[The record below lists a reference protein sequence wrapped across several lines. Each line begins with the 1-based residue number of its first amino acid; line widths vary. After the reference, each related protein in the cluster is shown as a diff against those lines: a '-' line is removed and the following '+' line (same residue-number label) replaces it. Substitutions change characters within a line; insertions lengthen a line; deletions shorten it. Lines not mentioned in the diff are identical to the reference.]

1 MSNARLMRLALILA
15 IIALSLFIVERLW
28 AFGQWISTVISMVA
42 SAWFLAFLVKPPIQ
56 ALTNGL
62 VPRRVV
68 AWARRRYGEEAAHKL
83 SLIRLPLGVAIV
95 IVYLVV
101 LMLAAGA
108 AAVATVTLIPQA
120 ADLIRRTPEFL
131 NLVVSEAQRSWPEI
145 AARLGLEASVLEQVL
160 ASLELPRQLTQAAGA
175 AASQVLNIAAG
186 TASAIGQVVLVV
198 VLSLFIVVEDRLLKE
213 QLFALLPSHT
223 HETTQALFDAVD
235 RAFSG
240 YLRAQV
246 IGAALRSLFTLL
258 VFSVFQV
265 SFGFVVAFA
274 FGLLSFVPLIGGPI
288 GVIIVL
294 VVSLIVRPE
303 AALVVTLLVF
313 AWDQVVA
320 YAILPRLVRLTVGVP
335 SLVALIA
342 IALGVQLLGFWG
354 LIFGVPIVGAIYA
367 VVFEFWLPRRRG
379 VVASAVATQPMPEAS
394 ANVSASPASSMP
406 ERASGKATGEV
417 LAPE

>member
-1 MSNARLMRLALILA
+1 MSNARLMRIALILA
-15 IIALSLFIVERLW
+15 IIALLLFIVERVWL
-28 AFGQWISTVISMVA
+28 FGQWIGTVVSMVA
-42 SAWFLAFLVKPPIQ
+42 SAWFLAFLVKPPIY
-56 ALTNGL
+56 ALANGL

-68 AWARRRYGEEAAHKL
+68 AWARRRYGARVAHRL

-101 LMLAAGA
+101 LMIAAGA

-131 NLVVSEAQRSWPEI
+131 NLVVREAQRNWPEV
-145 AARLGLEASVLEQVL
+145 AARLGLEADVLEQVL

-198 VLSLFIVVEDRLLKE
+198 VLSLFIVVEDRLLKQ
-213 QLFALLPSHT
+213 QLFMILPQRL
-223 HETTQALFDAVD
+223 HETTQALLSAVD

-246 IGAALRSLFTLL
+246 IGAALRGLFTLI
-258 VFSVFQV
+258 VFSIFQV

-274 FGLLSFVPLIGGPI
+274 FGLLSFIPLIGGPV
-288 GVIIVL
+288 GVLIVL

-303 AALVVTLLVF
+303 AALAVTLLVF

-320 YAILPRLVRLTVGVP
+320 YVILPRLVRLTVGVP

-342 IALGVQLLGFWG
+342 IALGVQ
-354 LIFGVPIVGAIYA
+354 
-367 VVFEFWLPRRRG
+367 
-379 VVASAVATQPMPEAS
+379 
-394 ANVSASPASSMP
+394 
-406 ERASGKATGEV
+406 
-417 LAPE
+417 